1 MLINKICELHILQF
15 TIQILF
21 WICVLVQKHKTYVS
35 DSKTLLSFTSWQ
47 NGYCASREP
56 TFRHDILCSL
66 VGWAASSTE
75 AASDPLALLGLIIAG
90 PLGMLEQ
97 VSNWARLH
105 HITPTPHCWQV
116 PRGQVMSWHG
126 CPVSEL
132 VPGLP
137 LTCPPPHSSSS
148 FSSMEK
154 REQTVRMGHWGCQLV
169 PAARGDI
176 QGGGHLS

>member
-1 MLINKICELHILQF
+1 MEIYRCMCKYTVHTSVIQRCFSHLPLGKMAAVYPERPPSDMTSSALQWEE
-15 TIQILF
+15 QRPP
-21 WICVLVQKHKTYVS
+21 QKLPLTLWHCWASSLPVHQGCWSRSPNGHGCT
-35 DSKTLLSFTSWQ
+35 TLL
-47 NGYCASREP
+47 
-56 TFRHDILCSL
+56 L
-66 VGWAASSTE
+66 
-75 AASDPLALLGLIIAG
+75 PLTAG
-90 PLGMLEQ
+90 R
-97 VSNWARLH
+97 S
-105 HITPTPHCWQV
+105 

-137 LTCPPPHSSSS
+137 LTCPPYSSSS